1 MLTIKTPYQTS
12 ATQSEVSNISDW
24 LDDGLR
30 DNLYTHLEVYF
41 IINKIN
47 IKDNEIPYIDESSI
61 KLHTIGLFC
70 TDGNPYML
78 DISFKYS
85 LLKI

>member
-1 MLTIKTPYQTS
+1 MLTVKTPYQTS
-12 ATQSEVSNISDW
+12 ASQSDVSNISNW

-78 DISFKYS
+78 NISFKYL

>member
-1 MLTIKTPYQTS
+1 MLTVKTPYQTS
-12 ATQSEVSNISDW
+12 ASQSDVSNIHNW
-24 LDDGLR
+24 LDNGLR
-30 DNLYTHLEVYF
+30 DNLYTHLEIYL
-41 IINKIN
+41 IN

-78 DISFKYS
+78 NISFKYS